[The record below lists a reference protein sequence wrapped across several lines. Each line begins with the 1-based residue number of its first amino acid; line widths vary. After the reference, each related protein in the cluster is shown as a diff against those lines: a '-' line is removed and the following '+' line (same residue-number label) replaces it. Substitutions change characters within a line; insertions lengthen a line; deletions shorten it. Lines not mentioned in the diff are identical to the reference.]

1 VRAGLATVAVAAR
14 VDAQLAGGSVQGTE
28 RPAVAGAAVQLQ
40 RQDGAAWTTVSSTG
54 ASGAG
59 SFSFGGTL
67 PAGTYRVRCAPGHGL
82 AAGASATFSAP

>member
-1 VRAGLATVAVAAR
+1 
-14 VDAQLAGGSVQGTE
+14 
-28 RPAVAGAAVQLQ
+28 VAGAAVQLQ